1 MGDLASQLTSTT
13 PERPLCLRMLHISL
27 TMLNGWVVR
36 ACVAI
41 LALVCCD
48 SMTGAR
54 KGLKGCVASQY
65 APASAMR
72 PSWDGSTD
80 GGTCT
85 LANLDNTFHNPG
97 TVVCKQDHM

>member
-1 MGDLASQLTSTT
+1 MGDLASQLTSTA
-13 PERPLCLRMLHISL
+13 PERPLCLRMLHIPL

-48 SMTGAR
+48 SMTGAC

-72 PSWDGSTD
+72 PAWDGSTD

-85 LANLDNTFHNPG
+85 LSAKLDTVKSPG
-97 TVVCKQDHM
+97 DTVCKPH